1 MCFYCLYCT
10 LGELLCFY
18 FEQTLSWLWHPL
30 TQSPH
35 LRERDGQDFKK
46 RPEKTETETAR
57 DQRRER
63 GRRTQNVM
71 TAGAITPRRRTPG
84 TLGARTPGRRVL
96 GTLGTAGAVTQRA
109 PGHQEGGRL
118 ERWMPE
124 CRKVGAW
131 NRERWE
137 RRGRWASWHRGHQNA
152 RKAGVLNGGRQPG
165 DYGLNR
171 GRVSALPWRQS

>member
-18 FEQTLSWLWHPL
+18 FEQTLSWHPL

-137 RRGRWASWHRGHQNA
+137 RRGRWAS
-152 RKAGVLNGGRQPG
+152 
-165 DYGLNR
+165 
-171 GRVSALPWRQS
+171 